1 MDNNYYL
8 PAQII
13 ENNLKAGVN
22 KAKLKTGRMILMG
35 MFAGMFIAIGAEGS
49 NLAVHSISDFGIA
62 KTAAGCVFPVG
73 LMMLS
78 IIGAELFTGNCM
90 MLAAVCDKRI
100 TVLQMLRNWIIVYLS
115 NLFGA
120 VITASV
126 VFGSGQY
133 DASSGGLG
141 AYTIKVAM
149 GKTGLDFGKALLSG
163 IMCNILVCVAV
174 LMSGAAKDVIG
185 KLFAC
190 FFPIMVFVISGFEH
204 CVANMYYIP
213 AGIMAAT
220 NSSYVDKACELYG
233 YTAEQ
238 IEEQLTIGNFFG
250 ANLLPVTIGNII
262 GGGVIIGLGLYV
274 INKPSGAPKAE

>member
-8 PAQII
+8 PSQII

-22 KAKLKTGRMILMG
+22 KAGLKLYKMILMG
-35 MFAGMFIAIGAEGS
+35 FFAGMFIAIGAEGS
-49 NLAVHSISDFGIA
+49 SLAVHSIDNFGVA
-62 KTAAGCVFPVG
+62 KTVAGCVFPVG

-78 IIGAELFTGNCM
+78 LIGAELFTGNCM
-90 MLAAVCDKRI
+90 MISAVLDKRI
-100 TVLQMLRNWIIVYLS
+100 RLVDMLKNWIVVYAS
-115 NLFGA
+115 NMLGA
-120 VITASV
+120 VTVAAL

-133 DASSGGLG
+133 DSSNGGLG

-149 GKTGLDFGKALLSG
+149 GKTGMDFGKALMSG

-174 LMSGAAKDVIG
+174 LMSAAAKDVIG

-220 NSSYVDKACELYG
+220 DDGYVDKACELYG

-238 IEEQLTIGNFFG
+238 VNSQLTIGHFLG
-250 ANLLPVTIGNII
+250 SNLLPVTIGNII
-262 GGGVIIGLGLYV
+262 GGGVIVGIGLYI
-274 INKPSGAPKAE
+274 INKPEKTK